1 MLLIFQALEAILL
14 RTVSNLSHFSVVGMN
29 IVKKLI
35 NSYVKLIY
43 AALYSENCKMS
54 RGCLTLLSAMVTQGP
69 DSARDVCSHFDFNNK
84 YLPGLLKK
92 GFKKGRTDVRMAC
105 IQFALSFLVAG
116 DNALLAQVLELKG
129 LDLYKAEAPHS
140 PMGQER
146 RFSAVRRTREVFQES
161 VMKP

>member
-54 RGCLTLLSAMVTQGP
+54 RGCLTLLSAMVAQGP

-129 LDLYKAEAPHS
+129 C
-140 PMGQER
+140 
-146 RFSAVRRTREVFQES
+146 TS
-161 VMKP
+161 VAFLPCEW

>member
-54 RGCLTLLSAMVTQGP
+54 RGCLTLLSAMVAQGP

-116 DNALLAQVLELKG
+116 DNALLAQAWTCIKLRLPTHQWAKRDGSLQSGELGKYSRS
-129 LDLYKAEAPHS
+129 L
-140 PMGQER
+140 
-146 RFSAVRRTREVFQES
+146 
-161 VMKP
+161 

>member
-54 RGCLTLLSAMVTQGP
+54 RGCLTLLSAMVAQGP

-116 DNALLAQVLELKG
+116 DNALLAQHGRNLMLLKDTWQHLQVYLKACG
-129 LDLYKAEAPHS
+129 L
-140 PMGQER
+140 QER
-146 RFSAVRRTREVFQES
+146 FVLFQR
-161 VMKP
+161 